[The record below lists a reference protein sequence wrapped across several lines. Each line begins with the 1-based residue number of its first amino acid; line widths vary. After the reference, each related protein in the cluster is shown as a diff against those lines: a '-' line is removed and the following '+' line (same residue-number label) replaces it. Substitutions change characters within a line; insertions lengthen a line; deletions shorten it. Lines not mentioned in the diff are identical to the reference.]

1 MRLAVA
7 VPLTGDM
14 GTEGQG
20 VRRAVELAVEEAN
33 ASGRF
38 PFPLEVS
45 AFDDRADPREA
56 VNVAH
61 LIVSNPRVAAVI
73 GHLNSGCALEA
84 ARVYAGAPVAMISP
98 SATNPE
104 ITLQQA
110 RADWDGPKVA
120 FRVVPTDAVQGAFA
134 ARFVRQRLRLRKVSV
149 LHDRTPY
156 GKGLAERFGTE
167 FAALGG
173 SVVSVDGLP
182 PGEKDHRPVLE
193 RLKAKQAP
201 EGLYFGGDYT
211 GAGVLAAQMREVGLK
226 TPLISGDGARSPALF
241 EVAGDAADGMYLTMV
256 GVPVELLATA
266 RDFAAR
272 YRARWTGPDEDLR
285 PFDHFAYEAASIAL
299 DAIAAAGPER
309 AKVLEAVRRTRR
321 TGILGPV
328 AFDAMGDTQ
337 NRAVTMTRADAA
349 KRAFPPAP

>member
-104 ITLQQA
+104 ITLQQS
-110 RADWDGPKVA
+110 RRDWDGPKVA
-120 FRVVPTDAVQGAFA
+120 FRVVTTDAVQGAFA
-134 ARFVRQRLRLRKVSV
+134 ARFVRRRLRLRRVAV
-149 LHDRTPY
+149 LHDRTAY
-156 GKGLAERFGTE
+156 GKGLAERFGSE

-173 SVVSVDGLP
+173 SVVSVDGLAA
-182 PGEKDHRPVLE
+182 GEKDHRPVLE

-201 EGLYFGGDYT
+201 DGVFFGGDYT
-211 GAGVLAAQMREVGLK
+211 GAGLLAAQMREVELEA
-226 TPLISGDGARSPALF
+226 PLISGDGARSPALF
-241 EVAGDAADGMYLTMV
+241 DVAGEAASGMYLTMV
-256 GVPVELLATA
+256 GVPVELSPAA

-285 PFDHFAYEAASIAL
+285 PFDHFAYEAAQVAL

-321 TGILGPV
+321 AGILGTV
-328 AFDAMGDTQ
+328 AFDALGDTLD
-337 NRAVTMTRADAA
+337 RAVTMTRADAS
-349 KRAFPPAP
+349 KRAFPPVP